1 MQAQI
6 THYLDLKAIPQE
18 DMTEDLI
25 ISELMERIHRL
36 LVSTDLKGQVGVG
49 FPNYNLNKRL
59 GGIIRIFSSEKILFD
74 FEKAVK
80 TDSVIRDY
88 SIVTDSKRVP
98 EQIDKHVVFSRLR
111 PETISNSQVKR
122 YQKRNPEKWTEIF
135 SEQVLESREL
145 LFGVPHFK
153 MNSGSSK
160 QHFIIWV
167 KRQERAEKIGRF
179 GSYGLSNT
187 ATVPV
192 F

>member
-1 MQAQI
+1 MII
-6 THYLDLKAIPQE
+6 THYFDLKAIPQE

-25 ISELMERIHRL
+25 ISELMERIHLL
-36 LVSTDLKGQVGVG
+36 LVSTDLKGQIGVG

-59 GGIIRIFSSEKILFD
+59 GGIIRIFSSEKFLFD

-88 SIVTDSKRVP
+88 SMVTDSKRVP
-98 EQIDKHVVFSRLR
+98 EQIDKYVVFSRLR
-111 PETISNSQVKR
+111 PEGISNSQVRR
-122 YQKRNPEKWTEIF
+122 YQKRNPEKWSETF

-153 MNSGSSK
+153 MKSGSNK
-160 QHFIIWV
+160 QHFTIWV
-167 KRQERAEKIGRF
+167 KRQAKAETIGEF
-179 GSYGLSNT
+179 GSYGLSST
-187 ATVPV
+187 ATVPI